1 MTRFSLAAA
10 LCAMTFGATAQPAWP
25 TAKPISMIV
34 PYSPGGNVDFGARLI
49 AAKLR
54 DSLKQSVVVENVPG
68 AGGVIGVSKVVAAPP
83 DGYTILMGADSP
95 ISIARFVTPSTV
107 KYDSLR
113 DLAPIGLVNAAP
125 MMLLARPGLPAT
137 DFAGLVKLARTQPG
151 KLSYATSG
159 VGTVLHLAME
169 RIKQQAGIDVLH
181 VPYKGGAPIISDL
194 IGNQIDLAVL
204 VSVSAVPQVKGGKIK
219 ALGVTSAQR
228 LASAPEIPA
237 LGESPELKGF
247 DMVAW
252 TGLFAP
258 AKTPAAILER
268 LNRELNA
275 TLASPDV
282 RGKFEEQGAVI
293 GSGSAA
299 EFAAFLR
306 KEQADYEKVVRA
318 ANIQPE

>member
-1 MTRFSLAAA
+1 MTRLLAFVALLAAPFHA
-10 LCAMTFGATAQPAWP
+10 LAQPWP
-25 TAKPISMIV
+25 AAKPITMIV
-34 PYSPGGNVDFGARLI
+34 PYTPGGNVDFGARLV
-49 AAKLR
+49 AAKMR
-54 DSLKQSVVVENVPG
+54 ESLNQSVVVENVPG
-68 AGGVIGVSKVVAAPP
+68 AGGVIGVTKAVQAPP

-125 MMLLARPGLPAT
+125 MMLVARPGLPAE
-137 DFAGLVKLARTQPG
+137 DFAALVKLARAQPG

-169 RIKQQAGIDVLH
+169 RVKQLAGIDVLH
-181 VPYKGGAPIISDL
+181 VPYKGGAQIITDL

-204 VSVSAVPQVKGGKIK
+204 VSVTAVPHVKSGKMK
-219 ALGVTSAQR
+219 SFGVTSAKR
-228 LASAPEIPA
+228 MASAPEIPA
-237 LGESPELKGF
+237 LAESPELKGF

-258 AKTPAAILER
+258 ARTPEAIVER

-275 TLASPDV
+275 ALASPEV
-282 RGKFEEQGAVI
+282 RGKFEEQGAVV
-293 GSGSAA
+293 GSGPPR

-306 KEQADYEKVVRA
+306 KEQADFEKIVQA
-318 ANIQPE
+318 AGIKE